1 MFNVDCNGRNL
12 GTRKEAC
19 FLCFIIAPTVILP
32 TVGCDTVQVHTLGWC
47 LHFATEDILHTR
59 HALYLQQVNVY
70 SIQQAQNGKSKQ
82 RGFFPDLVFANIDI
96 SASRFYSKV
105 VIPLTSLSCFVQK
118 SVFLML
124 CDKNAVR
131 PLFVLHFLKSVI
143 LIIVCN
149 YMSKCIYIE
158 VVLTIFW
165 PKFAPKHLL
174 LICEMLI
181 ACT

>member
-1 MFNVDCNGRNL
+1 MCHIGQVFHCCYWNCICKKDVLVSPNVFNHDPTWRRVFQAKHHYLKLLYGITCTSSSCIFEVFNVDCNGRNV

-82 RGFFPDLVFANIDI
+82 RVFFRI
-96 SASRFYSKV
+96 
-105 VIPLTSLSCFVQK
+105 
-118 SVFLML
+118 
-124 CDKNAVR
+124 
-131 PLFVLHFLKSVI
+131 
-143 LIIVCN
+143 
-149 YMSKCIYIE
+149 
-158 VVLTIFW
+158 
-165 PKFAPKHLL
+165 
-174 LICEMLI
+174 
-181 ACT
+181 